1 MSSDTSLSNLE
12 THLGYWLRTVSN
24 AVSYSFSRK
33 LETEGV
39 TVAEWVFM
47 RILYDFDS
55 LPPTLLAERMG
66 MTKGAITKLADRL
79 IEKNRVERQANPAD
93 KRAQTLALK
102 PDGRSLIP
110 QLAALADDNDNAFF
124 GVLEDSERNELER
137 LLRKII
143 ERRGLTDVPTD

>member
-1 MSSDTSLSNLE
+1 MSSDTPLSNLE

-24 AVSYSFSRK
+24 TVSYSFTRK
-33 LETEGV
+33 LEVEGV

-55 LPPTLLAERMG
+55 LSPTVLAERMG

-79 IEKNRVERQANPAD
+79 IEKNLAERTANPDD
-93 KRAQTLALK
+93 KRSQTLALK
-102 PDGRSLIP
+102 PDGRGMIP
-110 QLAALADDNDNAFF
+110 RLASLADDNDSAFF

-143 ERRGLTDVPTD
+143 VRRGLTDVPTD